1 MNEYQL
7 LFRGADGAIDQTEC
21 RFNDVDVDGHP
32 RIDGRLIV
40 DGETY
45 SIRGV
50 DWILREDGAAIDMQR
65 FICTLVVEPVDE

>member
-7 LFRGADGAIDQTEC
+7 LFRGTDGAADQTEF
-21 RFNDVDVDGHP
+21 RFNDVHGHP
-32 RIDGRLIV
+32 KIDGRLIV

-50 DWILREDGAAIDMQR
+50 DWMLREDGAANDMQR
-65 FICTLVVEPVDE
+65 FICTLVVEPVDD

>member
-1 MNEYQL
+1 
-7 LFRGADGAIDQTEC
+7 
-21 RFNDVDVDGHP
+21 VDVDGHP

-40 DGETY
+40 AGETY